1 MERRARCCKR
11 KSPQDHSYRLNLL
24 GFDPTYAKRHAVFE
38 RYTYP
43 RKTAALITQ
52 ASNCPCSISQP
63 LLALIEFQD
72 IVAKHFLSHVKKP
85 IELFLV
91 NIDSMVLPKH
101 IAHVHKAPRVAV
113 SNSHNHLGF
122 AIPIKGCRKSLPG
135 TLHQKSI
142 LHIHRRRS
150 IMPLDRHVI
159 VFIVVGHGFHE
170 CAQRRA
176 PLSFRVL
183 IPSSPVEQ
191 TVFENLFFSVHSFSL
206 LQAFLQSAQH
216 HLFTNLPAL
225 RSSGLTRSIAFPQN
239 RHIVTSIG
247 LGPSGLLSSIAA
259 RMIHSSLLAARSA
272 SSILHLVNKNFYTRL
287 GSVRLSGPAVDHLRV
302 VFKHDAVHAVKNR
315 LLHVVK
321 VRL

>member
-1 MERRARCCKR
+1 
-11 KSPQDHSYRLNLL
+11 
-24 GFDPTYAKRHAVFE
+24 
-38 RYTYP
+38 
-43 RKTAALITQ
+43 
-52 ASNCPCSISQP
+52 
-63 LLALIEFQD
+63 
-72 IVAKHFLSHVKKP
+72 
-85 IELFLV
+85 
-91 NIDSMVLPKH
+91 MVLSQMVGDMFKASTGRISH
-101 IAHVHKAPRVAV
+101 SEDNLCHSIAFGAHWHP
-113 SNSHNHLGF
+113 
-122 AIPIKGCRKSLPG
+122 LPG

-142 LHIHRRRS
+142 LHIHRRRPV
-150 IMPLDRHVI
+150 MPFNRHVI
-159 VFIVVGHGFHE
+159 VLLIVRHGFHE
-170 CAQRRA
+170 GAQRRA
-176 PLSFRVL
+176 SLSFRVL
-183 IPSSPVEQ
+183 VPSPPVEQ
-191 TVFENLFFSVHSFSL
+191 AVFEHLFFSVHSFSL
-206 LQAFLQSAQH
+206 LQAFLHDAQH

-272 SSILHLVNKNFYTRL
+272 SSMLHLINKNFYFRL

>member
-1 MERRARCCKR
+1 
-11 KSPQDHSYRLNLL
+11 
-24 GFDPTYAKRHAVFE
+24 
-38 RYTYP
+38 
-43 RKTAALITQ
+43 
-52 ASNCPCSISQP
+52 
-63 LLALIEFQD
+63 
-72 IVAKHFLSHVKKP
+72 
-85 IELFLV
+85 
-91 NIDSMVLPKH
+91 MVLSQMVGDMFKASTGRISH
-101 IAHVHKAPRVAV
+101 SEDNLCHSIAFGAHWHP
-113 SNSHNHLGF
+113 
-122 AIPIKGCRKSLPG
+122 LPG

-176 PLSFRVL
+176 PLSFRGS

-191 TVFENLFFSVHSFSL
+191 TVFENLFLSVHSFSL

-272 SSILHLVNKNFYTRL
+272 SSMLHLINKNFHSRL
-287 GSVRLSGPAVDHLRV
+287 WSVCLSGPAVDHLRV
-302 VFKHDAVHAVKNR
+302 VLKNDAIHAVQDR
-315 LLHVVK
+315 LLDVVK
-321 VRL
+321 VWL